1 MSSIKHRMVGG
12 VICCLLSTL
21 SSAPA
26 MAQAS
31 GNVGSIVADLYG
43 GNGLLIPGS
52 APGHIGHFQS
62 SSKEALNDL
71 SNVIAGNIGVISYG
85 STVGA
90 VTYDIQEGVPVRSQQ
105 SLGPI
110 VAERATT
117 IGAGRFDL
125 GVSYTY
131 VDYSRLNGVSL
142 SNQSII
148 LTHQQETGADYEKDI
163 VRLDINI
170 KLKQHVLAFAG
181 AYGVTDNLDVAAIV
195 PLVRN
200 EGSASS
206 VATIIPFSPAT
217 VGFHQFVRESDRFSE
232 TKADAT
238 GIGDVLLRAK
248 WEPINSSKLGLALLT
263 QFSLPTGDEKDLLG
277 AGSFSWYGGG
287 VVSTSFG
294 KFNPHL
300 NLGYEHF
307 FNQDNLAGTDHSNI
321 RGALGFDIAVRQ
333 NVSFATDV
341 LARWRDDGEKY
352 YDLAV
357 GARWAPTPSL
367 PLAANIV
374 VPLNRNEGLRPDI
387 YFTLGL
393 ETTF

>member
-1 MSSIKHRMVGG
+1 MSIRGRMVGG

-52 APGHIGHFQS
+52 APGHIGHFQA
-62 SSKEALNDL
+62 SSKEVLNDL

-90 VTYDIQEGVPVRSQQ
+90 VTYDIEEGVPVRSQQ

-148 LTHQQETGADYEKDI
+148 LTHEQETGADYEKDI

-170 KLKQHVLAFAG
+170 KLKQHILAFAG

-195 PLVRN
+195 PLVHN

-217 VGFHQFVRESDRFSE
+217 VGFHQFVRDSDRFSE
-232 TKADAT
+232 T
-238 GIGDVLLRAK
+238 
-248 WEPINSSKLGLALLT
+248 
-263 QFSLPTGDEKDLLG
+263 
-277 AGSFSWYGGG
+277 
-287 VVSTSFG
+287 
-294 KFNPHL
+294 
-300 NLGYEHF
+300 
-307 FNQDNLAGTDHSNI
+307 
-321 RGALGFDIAVRQ
+321 
-333 NVSFATDV
+333 
-341 LARWRDDGEKY
+341 
-352 YDLAV
+352 
-357 GARWAPTPSL
+357 
-367 PLAANIV
+367 
-374 VPLNRNEGLRPDI
+374 
-387 YFTLGL
+387 
-393 ETTF
+393 

>member
-1 MSSIKHRMVGG
+1 MSSIKDRMVGG

-181 AYGVTDNLDVAAIV
+181 AYGVTDNLDVAASQR
-195 PLVRN
+195 P
-200 EGSASS
+200 
-206 VATIIPFSPAT
+206 
-217 VGFHQFVRESDRFSE
+217 
-232 TKADAT
+232 
-238 GIGDVLLRAK
+238 
-248 WEPINSSKLGLALLT
+248 W
-263 QFSLPTGDEKDLLG
+263 
-277 AGSFSWYGGG
+277 
-287 VVSTSFG
+287 
-294 KFNPHL
+294 
-300 NLGYEHF
+300 
-307 FNQDNLAGTDHSNI
+307 
-321 RGALGFDIAVRQ
+321 
-333 NVSFATDV
+333 FATKEV
-341 LARWRDDGEKY
+341 RRQS
-352 YDLAV
+352 
-357 GARWAPTPSL
+357 RPSFPSL
-367 PLAANIV
+367 PPRWDSISL
-374 VPLNRNEGLRPDI
+374 
-387 YFTLGL
+387 
-393 ETTF
+393 